1 MKKDL
6 KCRVCYIPFSN
17 IDELEKHFKK
27 THKKHQFN
35 LKYTY
40 RLKVKKGIIIPYEI
54 KETTHSINIK
64 KIQDLL
70 FQNNVYFEMLP
81 SFFVKELSKEIYPT
95 FMLYSWKNIK
105 LKTPFYL
112 WIESENAEDIKDFY
126 YLKKQTCSGTNHFI
140 IRNMEKMEQYVI
152 TFINKIIERGCL
164 NPKISED
171 SKYTVISP

>member
-17 IDELEKHFKK
+17 ISELEKHF
-27 THKKHQFN
+27 KKHQFN

-40 RLKVKKGIIIPYEI
+40 RLKVKKGIIIPCEI

-70 FQNNVYFEMLP
+70 LQNNVYFEMLP
-81 SFFVKELSKEIYPT
+81 SFFVKELDKEIYPT

-112 WIESENAEDIKDFY
+112 WIESENDENIKDFY
-126 YLKKQTCSGTNHFI
+126 YLKKHTRSGTNHFI

-164 NPKISED
+164 NLKISED